1 MQGPIG
7 GCTQLFNLQL
17 HFLRFSNAYNLK
29 VSSFRLASGR
39 RIGHWEAPVERL
51 GLLFQ
56 AQVVKCFAPF
66 VQLSRLAVSGS
77 SNAGRL
83 TTARLCRRELPSGVL
98 LPKRWQ
104 SGRKG
109 NAHAFQ
115 FKTGAAGF
123 LPSTV
128 YVPTS

>member
-1 MQGPIG
+1 MGHRSAGPGPCKDDPGTIGVIHTFSRAACGWATGCHYVLILFTEKMQGPID

-56 AQVVKCFAPF
+56 A
-66 VQLSRLAVSGS
+66 
-77 SNAGRL
+77 
-83 TTARLCRRELPSGVL
+83 
-98 LPKRWQ
+98 
-104 SGRKG
+104 
-109 NAHAFQ
+109 
-115 FKTGAAGF
+115 
-123 LPSTV
+123 
-128 YVPTS
+128 